1 LYISFKINKRRSED
15 LLLLFIT
22 PSNKKNITM
31 KRRDL
36 IKYLSVA
43 PVAGAAIGAS
53 VPLDSLAAPAAAA
66 AKRDVIKELGLR
78 TFINAAGTYTTMT
91 ASLMHQE
98 VVDTIESASKHFVM
112 ITEVQDKVGEK
123 IAAMCHAESAMVT
136 AGCWSALVLGTAGV
150 LTRMDRKKVSLLPD
164 V

>member
-1 LYISFKINKRRSED
+1 
-15 LLLLFIT
+15 
-22 PSNKKNITM
+22 M

-53 VPLDSLAAPAAAA
+53 VPLESLAAPAAAA

-91 ASLMHQE
+91 ASLM
-98 VVDTIESASKHFVM
+98 
-112 ITEVQDKVGEK
+112 G
-123 IAAMCHAESAMVT
+123 
-136 AGCWSALVLGTAGV
+136 
-150 LTRMDRKKVSLLPD
+150 
-164 V
+164 